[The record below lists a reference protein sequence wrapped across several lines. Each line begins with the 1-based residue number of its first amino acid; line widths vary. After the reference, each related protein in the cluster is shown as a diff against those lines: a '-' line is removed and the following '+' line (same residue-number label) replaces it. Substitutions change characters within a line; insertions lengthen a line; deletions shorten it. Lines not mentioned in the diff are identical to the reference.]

1 MFSCRDATQ
10 MITDERE
17 GALVGWRGVRYRIH
31 MTICAHCKRCKRQ
44 LEDAVRLSTDIPA
57 EEVSKDTEERALS
70 AFRSRGKPS
79 AT

>member
-31 MTICAHCKRCKRQ
+31 MTICVHCRRCKRQ
-44 LEDAVRLSTDIPA
+44 LEEAVHLSTDIAA
-57 EEVSKDTEERALS
+57 EEVSKEIEEKALA

-79 AT
+79 PG